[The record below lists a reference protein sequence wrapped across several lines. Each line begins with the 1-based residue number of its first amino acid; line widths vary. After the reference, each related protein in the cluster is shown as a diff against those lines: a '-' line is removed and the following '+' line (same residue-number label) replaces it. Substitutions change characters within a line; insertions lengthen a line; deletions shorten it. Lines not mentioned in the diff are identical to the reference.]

1 MSAFDAAMAS
11 LLADPNMG
19 SDAEWQAAAGGA
31 WQPIRVLLSAP
42 ADAIAGLGSTSGR
55 AIALQATLQGADPP
69 QPPRRGDLLRWGA
82 PAPTIYRVET
92 AEPDAL
98 GLSWRLGLARTT

>member
-1 MSAFDAAMAS
+1 MTAFDAAMAT

-31 WQPIRVLLSAP
+31 WQSVRALLSAP
-42 ADAIAGLGSTSGR
+42 ADVVPGLGSASGR
-55 AIALQATLQGADPP
+55 AIAVQATLRGADVP
-69 QPPRRGDLLRWGA
+69 QQPRRGDLLRWAG
-82 PAPTIYRVET
+82 TTYRVEA

-98 GLSWRLGLARTT
+98 GLSWRLGLART

>member
-1 MSAFDAAMAS
+1 MTAFDAAMAS
-11 LLADPNMG
+11 LLADANMG

-42 ADAIAGLGSTSGR
+42 ADTIPGLGSTSGR
-55 AIALQATLQGADPP
+55 AIAVQATIQGTDLP
-69 QPPRRGDLLRWGA
+69 QPPRRGDLLRWA
-82 PAPTIYRVET
+82 STTYRVET

-98 GLSWRLGLARTT
+98 GLSWRLGLTRTA

>member
-1 MSAFDAAMAS
+1 MTAFAAAMAT

-31 WQPIRVLLSAP
+31 WQPVRALLSAP
-42 ADAIAGLGSTSGR
+42 ADLVPGLGSASGR
-55 AIALQATLQGADPP
+55 AIALQATLRGADLP
-69 QPPRRGDLLRWGA
+69 QQPRRGDLLRWAG
-82 PAPTIYRVET
+82 TSYRVET

-98 GLSWRLGLARTT
+98 GLTWRLGLARTA